1 MMYAENIKT
10 DFILFLSHSV
20 TTYVFDTI
28 PTDNFQYRNQFIDT
42 DNITLWNQ
50 RKNVHITDKNSYN
63 VRLPLKL
70 KKVACL
76 IQDVVSPHCG
86 DKRMVR
92 GCMRSSLPNYFA
104 MTL

>member
-1 MMYAENIKT
+1 M
-10 DFILFLSHSV
+10 
-20 TTYVFDTI
+20 
-28 PTDNFQYRNQFIDT
+28 PTDNFQYQNQFIDT
-42 DNITLWNQ
+42 DNITLWVQ
-50 RKNVHITDKNSYN
+50 RKNVQITDKNSYN

-92 GCMRSSLPNYFA
+92 GCTRSSLPNYFA
-104 MTL
+104 MMLYHAGENTSM